1 METPPKPNPIEVK
14 LKKQNKKYKLW
25 IVGLI
30 VANTLLYTLLIKG
43 RPLSDTFLAA
53 FYVNAI
59 GYNILGFL
67 LGTMA
72 ALFPYKNQA
81 YGKKYVRASL
91 LTILV
96 IQSVMSCGLLVILMM
111 SLVGWY

>member
-1 METPPKPNPIEVK
+1 MQTPIPPNPIEIN
-14 LKKQNKKYKLW
+14 LKQNKKFKFW
-25 IVGLI
+25 IVGLV
-30 VANTLLYTLLIKG
+30 VANTLLFTLLIKG
-43 RPLSDTFLAA
+43 RPMLDTFLAA
-53 FYVNAI
+53 FYANAI

-72 ALFPYKNQA
+72 ALFPYKNLP
-81 YGKKYVRASL
+81 YGKKYLRASL

-111 SLVGWY
+111 TLVGWY